1 MKPRMILAFVFLA
14 AVSLS
19 AQTFRGT
26 ILGTVTDPSGAVIAG
41 AKVSVKNLG
50 TGLERSTETS
60 ADGSYSLPEL
70 PIGTYSVTVTQTGFQ
85 THVAKDV
92 TVGVS
97 AEARVDV
104 KLVPG
109 QVTQKVEVNADIPL
123 VDTAGDTLGGVIEGA
138 QATELPVNGRDFTK
152 LLIMVPGATADP
164 SVVSD
169 FAGSF
174 GTFSING
181 GRGRSNNYVLDGTDM
196 NDGFRNDP
204 AINEGGVFGV
214 PATLLPV
221 DAVAEFGVLANTEA
235 EYGRNSGA
243 IINTVTKSGTNT
255 LHGSAFEDFR
265 NDNLDARNYFNA
277 KPQAQDIFQ
286 NNQFGGS
293 IGGPI
298 IRDHTFFYGAYE
310 GQRERVATPSIV
322 NVPTQAQVTL
332 DTPPVT
338 GINPVI
344 QGILGRNPWG
354 PLPAGTT
361 GVDAPATV
369 QTEVRAFNRLDSVI
383 AKIDQ
388 HIGKNDVLT
397 GRYFFGDSNQSF
409 PLTLV
414 FGSNLPGFNT
424 VVPTRVQLISLSFT
438 HVISPK
444 LLVEVRGGWNRF
456 AEGFA
461 PQDVN
466 FDPNSIGLATVPS
479 SDPILFG
486 LPQIQVAGISSLGA
500 SGSIP
505 RHRVDTNWQ
514 YFTNFSYTA
523 GKHNWKTGFE
533 FRRTSV
539 NGFLDGSFRGKLSFN
554 GFSDFLAGDVTG
566 GGSQL
571 SGDTHRVTHQNNY
584 GLYLQDG
591 YRLSHKLT
599 INYGLR
605 WDYYGVIAE
614 KHDRFSIFNL
624 STQVL
629 QLVGTPGLSKL
640 YPSDHKD
647 FSPRGSVAYD
657 LFGSGKTV
665 LRAGYGLAYDSF
677 SQDYFL
683 DQSVNNGG
691 NLGPAYNAIGP
702 SPVVS
707 GSLSSTTLAPGKPV
721 FGNFAAASPIFSV
734 SQGLKTPY
742 TQNYNFNVEQ
752 QLGGAAAL
760 QIGYAGS
767 LGRRLFAFRDIN
779 QFNPSLGAQPYPA
792 FGIINQFE
800 SNAVS
805 NYNSLQTTLN
815 FHNYHGFTAALNYT
829 WAHSIDTASD
839 GFDDV
844 PGTTQPD
851 NSYNRARERAD
862 SNFDTRQRFSSN
874 FHYDIPGGTRM
885 KRLTSGWSVDGVISL
900 QTGQPFDLITF
911 ASGNFNQ
918 SGEGFSRPDL
928 VGNPFAGTSTPSAY
942 LNLSAFAVPCTWN
955 PLVLPGPACVSGT
968 QHFGSLGRNAFHGP
982 HFRNFDFTLAKT
994 TALGERIKMQ
1004 LRADFFNIFNH
1015 VNFANPVLPNFFV
1028 DYLPSGAP
1036 DATGRGSG
1044 FLPIT
1049 ATPDVG
1055 SSNPYLGGGGPRN
1068 IQLGVRFNF

>member
-1 MKPRMILAFVFLA
+1 
-14 AVSLS
+14 
-19 AQTFRGT
+19 
-26 ILGTVTDPSGAVIAG
+26 
-41 AKVSVKNLG
+41 
-50 TGLERSTETS
+50 
-60 ADGSYSLPEL
+60 
-70 PIGTYSVTVTQTGFQ
+70 
-85 THVAKDV
+85 
-92 TVGVS
+92 
-97 AEARVDV
+97 
-104 KLVPG
+104 
-109 QVTQKVEVNADIPL
+109 
-123 VDTAGDTLGGVIEGA
+123 
-138 QATELPVNGRDFTK
+138 
-152 LLIMVPGATADP
+152 
-164 SVVSD
+164 
-169 FAGSF
+169 
-174 GTFSING
+174 
-181 GRGRSNNYVLDGTDM
+181 M

-221 DAVAEFGVLANTEA
+221 DAVAEFGVLAGTEA

-243 IINTVTKSGTNT
+243 IINTVTKSGTNS
-255 LHGSAFEDFR
+255 LHGTAFEDFR

-277 KPQAQDIFQ
+277 RPQAQDIFQ

-293 IGGPI
+293 VGGPI
-298 IRDHTFFYGAYE
+298 VKDHTFFYGAYE

-322 NVPTQAQVTL
+322 TVPTQAQVVL
-332 DTPPVT
+332 DAPPVT
-338 GINPVI
+338 GINSVI

-369 QTEVRAFNRLDSVI
+369 QTTVRANNRLDSAI

-388 HIGKNDVLT
+388 HIGRNDVLT

-438 HVISPK
+438 HIISPK

-461 PQDVN
+461 PQDVS

-479 SDPILFG
+479 NDPTLFG
-486 LPQIQVAGISSLGA
+486 LPQILIAGISSIGA

-514 YFTNFSYTA
+514 YFTNFSYTV

-533 FRRTSV
+533 FRRTAV
-539 NGFLDGSFRGKLSFN
+539 NGFLDGSFRGKLAFN
-554 GFSDFLAGDVTG
+554 TFSDFLAGDVTG
-566 GGSQL
+566 GGSQA
-571 SGDTHRVTHQNNY
+571 SGDTHRLTHQNNY
-584 GLYLQDG
+584 GFYLQDG
-591 YRLSHKLT
+591 YRLTHKVT

-605 WDYYGVIAE
+605 WDYYGVIGE

-624 STQVL
+624 ATQSL
-629 QLVGTPGLSKL
+629 QLVGTSGLSKL
-640 YPSDHKD
+640 YPSDYKD

-657 LFGSGKTV
+657 LFGTGKTV
-665 LRAGYGLAYDSF
+665 LRVGYELAYDSF

-707 GSLSSTTLAPGKPV
+707 GGLLSPVLVTGQTV

-734 SQGLKTPY
+734 SQSLKTPY

-760 QIGYAGS
+760 MVGYAGS
-767 LGRRLFAFRDIN
+767 LGRRLFAFGDIN

-792 FGIINQFE
+792 FGIINQFA
-800 SNAVS
+800 SDAVS
-805 NYNSLQTTLN
+805 NYNSLQSTLN
-815 FHNYHGFTAALNYT
+815 FHSYHGFTAALNYT

-839 GFDDV
+839 GFDAV

-851 NSYNRARERAD
+851 NSYDRARERAD
-862 SNFDTRQRFSSN
+862 SNFDSRQRFSSN
-874 FHYDIPGGTRM
+874 FHYEIPSGTQM
-885 KRLTSGWSVDGVISL
+885 KRLTSGWSLDGVVSL
-900 QTGQPFDLITF
+900 QTGQPFDIITF

-928 VGNPFAGTSTPSAY
+928 VGDPFAGTSTPNSY
-942 LNLSAFAVPCTWN
+942 LNLSAFAVPCTWD
-955 PLVLPGPACVSGT
+955 PVAGACVSGT
-968 QHFGSLGRNAFHGP
+968 QHFGSVGRNAFHGP

-994 TALGERIKMQ
+994 TPLFGERVKLQ

-1015 VNFANPVLPNFFV
+1015 VNFSNPVLPNYYL

-1036 DATGRGSG
+1036 DANGRGTG

-1068 IQLGVRFNF
+1068 IQIGARFSF